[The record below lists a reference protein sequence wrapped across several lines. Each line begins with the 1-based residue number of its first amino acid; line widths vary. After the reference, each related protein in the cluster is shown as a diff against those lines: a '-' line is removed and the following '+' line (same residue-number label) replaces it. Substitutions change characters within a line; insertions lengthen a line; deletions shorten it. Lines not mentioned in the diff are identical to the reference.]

1 MLESPSTLADTAVNT
16 GDRSAVLEVE
26 NTELRARLEA
36 RDQRI
41 RLLEEALRVLKAN
54 TYGPSRERLSVAA
67 GQVELFN
74 EIEATLDITEA
85 VGMEPELKAT
95 PLREDKSAGGKP
107 GRTKLAS
114 HLPRVEIRH
123 ELTEAERQCGCGG
136 VLAEIGAD
144 VSEQIDYVPAKVQVL
159 RHVRVKYA
167 CPGCEQCVKTA
178 ALPEHILPKTNA
190 SPGLLAQ
197 LVTSKYVDSL
207 PLYRQEAM
215 FERYGV
221 RLPRATQAAW
231 MIGLNLPLQPLLNL
245 MDERLRS
252 SGYVRIDETRVQ
264 VLNSDK
270 APSAL
275 HWMWVRVAGP
285 KHQRIILFDYD
296 PSRGGE
302 VADGLI
308 EGCSG
313 YLQSD
318 GYQAYEGVSARAG
331 LIHVGC
337 FAHARRRFFEALKAL
352 PNAQRK
358 QASAAHEAVRRIDAL
373 YLIERQIKDLDD
385 EGRTR
390 IRRDEAVPQLASLHE
405 WANRMQHET
414 MPSGKLGEALGYLI
428 TQWPKLVRYV
438 EDPRL
443 AIDTNLAENSIR
455 PFALGRRNWLF
466 ADTVKGAKASAALY
480 SIVSTARANGLEPYA
495 YLRRLF
501 AELPK
506 AKTVEDFEAL
516 LPFNTAP
523 HSQLPLA
530 RNTAVFRSQT

>member
-1 MLESPSTLADTAVNT
+1 MLESPSVGADTAVT
-16 GDRSAVLEVE
+16 ADDRAALLVE
-26 NTELRARLEA
+26 NSELRARIEA
-36 RDQRI
+36 REQRI

-67 GQVELFN
+67 EQVELFN
-74 EIEATLDITEA
+74 EIEATLDIAEA
-85 VGMEPELKAT
+85 VGIEPELRAT
-95 PLREDKSAGGKP
+95 PLREEKAVGGKP
-107 GRTKLAS
+107 GRTKLAA

-123 ELTEAERQCGCGG
+123 ELTPAERQCGCGG
-136 VLAEIGAD
+136 VLAEIGAE
-144 VSEQIDYVPAKVQVL
+144 VSEQIDYVPANVQVL

-178 ALPEHILPKTNA
+178 VLPEHILPKTNA
-190 SPGLLAQ
+190 SPGLLAH
-197 LVTSKYVDSL
+197 LVTGKYVDSL
-207 PLYRQEAM
+207 PLYRQEAV
-215 FERYGV
+215 FDRHGV

-245 MDERLRS
+245 MDERVRS

-302 VADGLI
+302 VADLLVD
-308 EGCSG
+308 GCSG

-318 GYQAYEGVSARAG
+318 GYQAYEGVSKRAR
-331 LIHVGC
+331 LVHVGC

-373 YLIERQIKDLDD
+373 YLIERQIKDLID
-385 EGRTR
+385 EERTR
-390 IRRDEAVPQLASLHE
+390 VRTAEAVPQLAALHE
-405 WANRMQHET
+405 WAAKMQHET

-443 AIDTNLAENSIR
+443 AIDTNLAENAIR

-495 YLRRLF
+495 YLRKLF

-506 AKTVEDFEAL
+506 AKSVEDFEVL
-516 LPFNTAP
+516 LPFSTA
-523 HSQLPLA
+523 A
-530 RNTAVFRSQT
+530 T

>member
-1 MLESPSTLADTAVNT
+1 MLESPSVGADTAVT
-16 GDRSAVLEVE
+16 ADDRAALLVE
-26 NTELRARLEA
+26 NSELRARIEA
-36 RDQRI
+36 REQRI

-54 TYGPSRERLSVAA
+54 TYGPSRERLSVAV

-95 PLREDKSAGGKP
+95 PLREEKPAGGKP
-107 GRTKLAS
+107 GRTKLAA

-123 ELTEAERQCGCGG
+123 ELSAAERQCGCGG

-178 ALPEHILPKTNA
+178 ALPEYILPKTNA
-190 SPGLLAQ
+190 SPGLLAH
-197 LVTSKYVDSL
+197 LVTGKYVDSL
-207 PLYRQEAM
+207 PLYRQEAV
-215 FERYGV
+215 FERHGV

-231 MIGLNLPLQPLLNL
+231 VIGLNLPLQPLLNL

-252 SGYVRIDETRVQ
+252 SGYVRIDESRVQ

-302 VADGLI
+302 VADALI

-318 GYQAYEGVSARAG
+318 GYQAYEGVSERAG
-331 LIHVGC
+331 LVHVGC

-373 YLIERQIKDLDD
+373 YLIERQIKDLID
-385 EGRTR
+385 EERTR
-390 IRRDEAVPQLASLHE
+390 IRTAEAVPQLAALHE
-405 WANRMQHET
+405 WAAKIQHET

-443 AIDTNLAENSIR
+443 AIDTNLAENAIR

-480 SIVSTARANGLEPYA
+480 SIVSTARTNGLEPYA
-495 YLRRLF
+495 YLRKLF

-506 AKTVEDFEAL
+506 AKCVEDFEVL
-516 LPFNTAP
+516 LPFGTVA
-523 HSQLPLA
+523 
-530 RNTAVFRSQT
+530 T

>member
-1 MLESPSTLADTAVNT
+1 MLESPPAGTEPEVSLGVRAAL
-16 GDRSAVLEVE
+16 LEAE
-26 NTELRARLEA
+26 CIDLRARIEA
-36 RDQRI
+36 REQRI
-41 RLLEEALRVLKAN
+41 HLLEEALRVLKAN

-85 VGMEPELKAT
+85 VGVEPELKAT
-95 PLREDKSAGGKP
+95 PMREEKPSAGKP
-107 GRTKLAS
+107 GRAKLAS

-123 ELTEAERQCGCGG
+123 ELPEAERQCACGG

-144 VSEQIDYVPAKVQVL
+144 ISEQLDYVPAKVQVL
-159 RHVRVKYA
+159 RHVRIKYA

-215 FERYGV
+215 FERLGV

-231 MIGLNLPLQPLLNL
+231 MIGLTVVLQPLLNL

-302 VADGLI
+302 VADALI

-318 GYQAYEGVSARAG
+318 GYQAYEGVSERAG
-331 LIHVGC
+331 LLHVGC

-358 QASAAHEAVRRIDAL
+358 QASTAHEAVRRIDAL
-373 YLIERQIKDLDD
+373 YLIERQIKDLSD
-385 EGRTR
+385 EERTR
-390 IRRDEAVPQLASLHE
+390 IRGEDAVPQLESLHE
-405 WANRMQHET
+405 WASKMQHET

-443 AIDTNLAENSIR
+443 AIDTNLAENAHRLDRPRQRPRAIR
-455 PFALGRRNWLF
+455 
-466 ADTVKGAKASAALY
+466 VSAP
-480 SIVSTARANGLEPYA
+480 IVR
-495 YLRRLF
+495 
-501 AELPK
+501 
-506 AKTVEDFEAL
+506 
-516 LPFNTAP
+516 
-523 HSQLPLA
+523 
-530 RNTAVFRSQT
+530 

>member
-1 MLESPSTLADTAVNT
+1 MLESPPAGTEPEVTLGVRAAL
-16 GDRSAVLEVE
+16 LEAE
-26 NTELRARLEA
+26 CIDLRARIEA
-36 RDQRI
+36 REQRI
-41 RLLEEALRVLKAN
+41 HLLEEALRVLKAN

-85 VGMEPELKAT
+85 VGVEPELKAT
-95 PLREDKSAGGKP
+95 PMREEKPSVGKP
-107 GRTKLAS
+107 GRTKLVS

-123 ELTEAERQCGCGG
+123 ELNLSERQCACGG

-144 VSEQIDYVPAKVQVL
+144 ISEQLDYVPAKVQVL
-159 RHVRVKYA
+159 RHVRIKYA

-178 ALPEHILPKTNA
+178 ALPEHILPKSNA

-215 FERYGV
+215 FERHGV

-231 MIGLNLPLQPLLNL
+231 MIGLTVVLQPLLNL

-302 VADGLI
+302 VADALI

-318 GYQAYEGVSARAG
+318 GYQAYEGASERAG
-331 LIHVGC
+331 LLHVGC

-358 QASAAHEAVRRIDAL
+358 QATAAHEAVRRIDAL
-373 YLIERQIKDLDD
+373 YLIERQIKDLSD
-385 EGRTR
+385 EERTR
-390 IRRDEAVPQLASLHE
+390 IRSEEAVPQLASLHA
-405 WANRMQHET
+405 WASKMQHET

-428 TQWPKLVRYV
+428 TQWPKLVRYA
-438 EDPRL
+438 EDPRV
-443 AIDTNLAENSIR
+443 AIDTNLAENAIR

-506 AKTVEDFEAL
+506 AKTVADFEAM
-516 LPFNTAP
+516 LPFNTM
-523 HSQLPLA
+523 
-530 RNTAVFRSQT
+530 

>member
-1 MLESPSTLADTAVNT
+1 MLESPCVGAD
-16 GDRSAVLEVE
+16 SAVTADDRAALLVE
-26 NTELRARLEA
+26 NSELRARIEA
-36 RDQRI
+36 REQRI
-41 RLLEEALRVLKAN
+41 RLLEEALRLLKAN

-67 GQVELFN
+67 GQAELFN
-74 EIEATLDITEA
+74 EIEATLEVTEA
-85 VGMEPELKAT
+85 VGIEPDLKAT
-95 PLREDKSAGGKP
+95 PLREEKPAGGKP

-114 HLPRVEIRH
+114 HLPRIEIRH
-123 ELTEAERQCGCGG
+123 ELTEAERKCNCGN

-144 VSEQIDYVPAKVQVL
+144 VSEQLDFVPAKVQVL

-231 MIGLNLPLQPLLNL
+231 MIGLTVPLQPLLNL
-245 MDERLRS
+245 MDERVRS

-296 PSRGGE
+296 PSRGGA

-318 GYQAYEGVSARAG
+318 GYQAYEGVSERAG
-331 LIHVGC
+331 LAHVGC
-337 FAHARRRFFEALKAL
+337 FAHSRRRFFEALKAL

-373 YLIERQIKDLDD
+373 YLIERQIKDLGD
-385 EGRTR
+385 EERTR
-390 IRRDEAVPQLASLHE
+390 IRREEAVPQLQSLYE
-405 WANRMQHET
+405 WASKMQHET

-428 TQWPKLVRYV
+428 TQWPKLMRYV

-443 AIDTNLAENSIR
+443 AIDTNLAENAIR

-523 HSQLPLA
+523 I
-530 RNTAVFRSQT
+530 

>member
-1 MLESPSTLADTAVNT
+1 MLESPPVGAETAVT
-16 GDRSAVLEVE
+16 AGERTALLEVE
-26 NTELRARLEA
+26 NTELRARIEA
-36 RDQRI
+36 REQRI
-41 RLLEEALRVLKAN
+41 RLLEEALRVLKADI
-54 TYGPSRERLSVAA
+54 YGPSRERLSVAA

-74 EIEATLDITEA
+74 EIEATLELTEA
-85 VGMEPELKAT
+85 VGVEPELKAT
-95 PLREDKSAGGKP
+95 PMREEKPSVGKP

-123 ELTEAERQCGCGG
+123 ELNLAERQCECGG

-144 VSEQIDYVPAKVQVL
+144 VSEQLDYVPAKVQVL

-167 CPGCEQCVKTA
+167 CPGCERCVKSA

-231 MIGLNLPLQPLLNL
+231 MIALAVVLQPLLNL

-275 HWMWVRVAGP
+275 HWMWVRVAGA
-285 KHQRIILFDYD
+285 KHERIILFDYD

-302 VADGLI
+302 VADALV

-318 GYQAYEGVSARAG
+318 GYQAYEGASERAG
-331 LIHVGC
+331 LLHVGC

-358 QASAAHEAVRRIDAL
+358 QATAAHEAVRRIDAL
-373 YLIERQIKDLDD
+373 YLIERQIKDLSD
-385 EGRTR
+385 EERTR
-390 IRRDEAVPQLASLHE
+390 IRSQEAVPQLASLHA
-405 WANRMQHET
+405 WASKMQHET

-428 TQWPKLVRYV
+428 TQWPKLVRYA
-438 EDPRL
+438 EDPRV
-443 AIDTNLAENSIR
+443 AIDTNLAENAIR

-466 ADTVKGAKASAALY
+466 ADTIKGAKASAALY

-506 AKTVEDFEAL
+506 AKTVEDFEAM
-516 LPFNTAP
+516 LPFNT
-523 HSQLPLA
+523 
-530 RNTAVFRSQT
+530 T

>member
-1 MLESPSTLADTAVNT
+1 MLESPPAGTEPEVTLGVRAAL
-16 GDRSAVLEVE
+16 LEAE
-26 NTELRARLEA
+26 CIDLRARIEA
-36 RDQRI
+36 REQRI
-41 RLLEEALRVLKAN
+41 HLLEEALRVLKAN

-85 VGMEPELKAT
+85 VGVEPELKAT
-95 PLREDKSAGGKP
+95 PMREEKPSVGKP
-107 GRTKLAS
+107 GRTKLVS

-123 ELTEAERQCGCGG
+123 ELNLSERQCACGG

-144 VSEQIDYVPAKVQVL
+144 ISEQLDYVPAKVQVL
-159 RHVRVKYA
+159 RHVRIKYA

-178 ALPEHILPKTNA
+178 ALPEHILPKSNA

-215 FERYGV
+215 FERHGV

-231 MIGLNLPLQPLLNL
+231 MIGLTVVLQPLLNL

-302 VADGLI
+302 VADALI

-318 GYQAYEGVSARAG
+318 GYQAYEGASERAG
-331 LIHVGC
+331 LLHVGC

-358 QASAAHEAVRRIDAL
+358 QATAAHEAVRRIDAL
-373 YLIERQIKDLDD
+373 YLIERQIKDLSD
-385 EGRTR
+385 EERTR
-390 IRRDEAVPQLASLHE
+390 IRSEEAVPQLASLHA
-405 WANRMQHET
+405 WASKMQHET

-428 TQWPKLVRYV
+428 TQWPKLVRYA
-438 EDPRL
+438 EDPRV
-443 AIDTNLAENSIR
+443 AIDTNLAENAIR

-506 AKTVEDFEAL
+506 AKTVADFEAM
-516 LPFNTAP
+516 LPFNT
-523 HSQLPLA
+523 
-530 RNTAVFRSQT
+530 T

>member
-1 MLESPSTLADTAVNT
+1 MLESSSVGADTAVT
-16 GDRSAVLEVE
+16 ADDRAALLVE
-26 NTELRARLEA
+26 NSELRARVEA
-36 RDQRI
+36 REQRI
-41 RLLEEALRVLKAN
+41 RLLEEALRLLKAN

-67 GQVELFN
+67 GQAELFN
-74 EIEATLDITEA
+74 EIEATLEVTES
-85 VGMEPELKAT
+85 VGIEPELKAT
-95 PLREDKSAGGKP
+95 PLREEKPAGGKP

-123 ELTEAERQCGCGG
+123 ELTDAERKCGCGA

-144 VSEQIDYVPAKVQVL
+144 LSEQLDFVPAKVQVL

-167 CPGCEQCVKTA
+167 CPGCEQCVKSA

-231 MIGLNLPLQPLLNL
+231 MIGLTVPLQPLLNL

-270 APSAL
+270 APTAL

-285 KHQRIILFDYD
+285 QHQRIILFDYD

-318 GYQAYEGVSARAG
+318 GYAAYEGASERAG

-337 FAHARRRFFEALKAL
+337 FAHSRRRFFEALKAL

-373 YLIERQIKDLDD
+373 YLIERQIKDLGD
-385 EGRTR
+385 EERTR
-390 IRRDEAVPQLASLHE
+390 IRREEAVPQLQSLYQWASK
-405 WANRMQHET
+405 MQHET

-443 AIDTNLAENSIR
+443 AIDTNVAENAIR

-506 AKTVEDFEAL
+506 AKTVEDFEAI

-523 HSQLPLA
+523 I
-530 RNTAVFRSQT
+530 

>member
-1 MLESPSTLADTAVNT
+1 MLESPSIGAESALNAL
-16 GDRSAVLEVE
+16 DRAALLEAE
-26 NTELRARLEA
+26 CSDLRARIEA

-41 RLLEEALRVLKAN
+41 RLLEEALRVLKSN

-67 GQVELFN
+67 GQAELFN
-74 EIEATLDITEA
+74 EIEATIDITEA
-85 VGMEPELKAT
+85 VGIEPELAAT
-95 PLREDKSAGGKP
+95 PLREEKPSTGKP
-107 GRTKLAS
+107 GRSKLAS

-123 ELTEAERQCGCGG
+123 ELTETERRCECGG
-136 VLAEIGAD
+136 ELTEIGTE
-144 VSEQIDYVPAKVQVL
+144 VSEQLDYVPAKVQVL

-215 FERYGV
+215 FERHGV

-231 MIGLNLPLQPLLNL
+231 MIGLTAPLQPLLNL
-245 MDERLRS
+245 MDERLRC
-252 SGYVRIDETRVQ
+252 SGYIRIDETRVQ
-264 VLNSDK
+264 VLHSDK

-285 KHQRIILFDYD
+285 KQQRIILFDYD

-302 VADGLI
+302 VADALI

-318 GYQAYEGVSARAG
+318 GYQAYEGASERAR
-331 LIHVGC
+331 LVHVGC

-373 YLIERQIKDLDD
+373 YLIERQIKDLGDA
-385 EGRTR
+385 ERAR
-390 IRRDEAVPQLASLHE
+390 IRAAEALPQLAALHE
-405 WANRMQHET
+405 WASKMQHET

-428 TQWPKLVRYV
+428 TQWSKLVRYI

-443 AIDTNLAENSIR
+443 AIDTNLAENAIR

-480 SIVSTARANGLEPYA
+480 SIVSTARANGLEPYV
-495 YLRRLF
+495 YLRQLF
-501 AELPK
+501 AKLPK

-516 LPFNTAP
+516 LPFSTA
-523 HSQLPLA
+523 
-530 RNTAVFRSQT
+530 AV

>member
-1 MLESPSTLADTAVNT
+1 MLASPCVGADTAVT
-16 GDRSAVLEVE
+16 ADDRAALLVE
-26 NTELRARLEA
+26 NGELRARVEA
-36 RDQRI
+36 REQRI
-41 RLLEEALRVLKAN
+41 RLLEEALRLLKAN

-67 GQVELFN
+67 GQAELFN
-74 EIEATLDITEA
+74 EIEATLEVTEA
-85 VGMEPELKAT
+85 VGVEPELKAT
-95 PLREDKSAGGKP
+95 PLREEKSAGGKP
-107 GRTKLAS
+107 GRTKLAA

-123 ELTEAERQCGCGG
+123 VLSEAERQCSCGG

-144 VSEQIDYVPAKVQVL
+144 LSEQLDFVPAKVQVL

-167 CPGCEQCVKTA
+167 CPGCEQCVKSA

-215 FERYGV
+215 FERFGV

-231 MIGLNLPLQPLLNL
+231 MIGLTVPLQPLLNL
-245 MDERLRS
+245 MDERVRS

-270 APSAL
+270 APTAL

-285 KHQRIILFDYD
+285 QHQRIILFDYD
-296 PSRGGE
+296 PSRAGE

-318 GYQAYEGVSARAG
+318 GYAAYEGVSERAG
-331 LIHVGC
+331 LIHAGC

-373 YLIERQIKDLDD
+373 YLIERQIKDL
-385 EGRTR
+385 GSAQRTR
-390 IRRDEAVPQLASLHE
+390 IRREEAVPQLQSLYAWASK
-405 WANRMQHET
+405 MQHET

-438 EDPRL
+438 EDPRV
-443 AIDTNLAENSIR
+443 AIDTNLAENAIR

-506 AKTVEDFEAL
+506 AKTVEDFEAM

-523 HSQLPLA
+523 I
-530 RNTAVFRSQT
+530 

>member
-1 MLESPSTLADTAVNT
+1 MLESPPVGAETAVT
-16 GDRSAVLEVE
+16 AGERTALLEVE
-26 NTELRARLEA
+26 NTELRARIEA
-36 RDQRI
+36 REQRI
-41 RLLEEALRVLKAN
+41 RLLEEALRVLKADI
-54 TYGPSRERLSVAA
+54 YGPSRERLSVAA

-74 EIEATLDITEA
+74 EIEATLELTEA
-85 VGMEPELKAT
+85 VGVEPELKAT
-95 PLREDKSAGGKP
+95 PLREEKPSAGKP
-107 GRTKLAS
+107 GRAKLAS

-123 ELTEAERQCGCGG
+123 ELNLAERQCECGG

-144 VSEQIDYVPAKVQVL
+144 VSEQLDYVPAKVQVL

-167 CPGCEQCVKTA
+167 CPGCERCVKSA

-231 MIGLNLPLQPLLNL
+231 MIALAVVLQPLLNL

-275 HWMWVRVAGP
+275 HWMWVRVAGA
-285 KHQRIILFDYD
+285 KHERIILFDYD

-302 VADGLI
+302 VADALV

-318 GYQAYEGVSARAG
+318 GYQAYEGASERAG
-331 LIHVGC
+331 LLHVGC

-358 QASAAHEAVRRIDAL
+358 QATAAHEAVRRIDAL
-373 YLIERQIKDLDD
+373 YLIERQIKDLSD
-385 EGRTR
+385 EERTR
-390 IRRDEAVPQLASLHE
+390 IRSQEAVPQLASLHA
-405 WANRMQHET
+405 WASKMQHET

-428 TQWPKLVRYV
+428 TQWPKLVRYA
-438 EDPRL
+438 EDPRV
-443 AIDTNLAENSIR
+443 AIDTNLAENAIR

-466 ADTVKGAKASAALY
+466 ADTIKGAKASAALY

-506 AKTVEDFEAL
+506 AKTVEDFEAM
-516 LPFNTAP
+516 LPFNT
-523 HSQLPLA
+523 
-530 RNTAVFRSQT
+530 T

>member
-1 MLESPSTLADTAVNT
+1 MLESPSVGADTAVT
-16 GDRSAVLEVE
+16 ADDRAALLVE
-26 NTELRARLEA
+26 NSELRARVEA
-36 RDQRI
+36 REQRI

-74 EIEATLDITEA
+74 EIEATLEVAEA
-85 VGMEPELKAT
+85 VGVEPELKAT
-95 PLREDKSAGGKP
+95 PLREEKPAGGKP

-123 ELTEAERQCGCGG
+123 ELSEAERQCGCGG

-144 VSEQIDYVPAKVQVL
+144 VSEQLDYVPAKVQVL

-231 MIGLNLPLQPLLNL
+231 MIGLTVPLQPLLNL
-245 MDERLRS
+245 MDERVRS

-270 APSAL
+270 APTAL

-318 GYQAYEGVSARAG
+318 GYQAYEGVSERAG

-337 FAHARRRFFEALKAL
+337 FSHARRRFFEALKAL

-373 YLIERQIKDLDD
+373 YLIERQIKDLSD

-390 IRRDEAVPQLASLHE
+390 IRGDEAVPQLQSLHE
-405 WANRMQHET
+405 WASKMQHET

-438 EDPRL
+438 EDPCL
-443 AIDTNLAENSIR
+443 AIDTNLAENAIR

-506 AKTVEDFEAL
+506 AKTVADFEAM

-523 HSQLPLA
+523 I
-530 RNTAVFRSQT
+530 

>member
-1 MLESPSTLADTAVNT
+1 MLESPSVGAEPEVTAD
-16 GDRSAVLEVE
+16 DRAALLVE
-26 NTELRARLEA
+26 NSELRARIEA
-36 RDQRI
+36 REQRI

-85 VGMEPELKAT
+85 VGIEPELKAT
-95 PLREDKSAGGKP
+95 PIRDEKYTGGKP
-107 GRTKLAS
+107 GRAKLAA

-123 ELTEAERQCGCGG
+123 ELTPAERQCGCGG
-136 VLAEIGAD
+136 VLAEIGAE

-167 CPGCEQCVKTA
+167 CPGCEQCIKTA

-190 SPGLLAQ
+190 SPGLLAH
-197 LVTSKYVDSL
+197 LVTGKYVDSL
-207 PLYRQEAM
+207 PLYRQEAV

-245 MDERLRS
+245 MDERVRS
-252 SGYVRIDETRVQ
+252 CGYVRIDETRVQ

-302 VADGLI
+302 VADALV

-373 YLIERQIKDLDD
+373 YLIERQIKDLSD
-385 EGRTR
+385 EERVR
-390 IRRDEAVPQLASLHE
+390 IRADEAVPQLKSLHE
-405 WANRMQHET
+405 WASKMQHET

-443 AIDTNLAENSIR
+443 AIDTNLAENAIR

-495 YLRRLF
+495 YLHRLF
-501 AELPK
+501 ADLPR

-516 LPFNTAP
+516 LPFSSTP
-523 HSQLPLA
+523 TQP
-530 RNTAVFRSQT
+530 

>member
-1 MLESPSTLADTAVNT
+1 MLESPSALADTAVNT
-16 GDRSAVLEVE
+16 GDRSTVLEVE
-26 NTELRARLEA
+26 NTELRARVEA

-74 EIEATLDITEA
+74 EIEATLDITDA

-123 ELTEAERQCGCGG
+123 ELPEAERLCNCGS
-136 VLAEIGAD
+136 VLTEIGAD

-385 EGRTR
+385 DGRTR
-390 IRRDEAVPQLASLHE
+390 IRREEAAPQLASLHE
-405 WANRMQHET
+405 WAGKMQHET

-443 AIDTNLAENSIR
+443 AIDTNLAENAIR

-466 ADTVKGAKASAALY
+466 ADTVKGAKTSAALY
-480 SIVSTARANGLEPYA
+480 SVVSTARANGLEPYA

-506 AKTVEDFEAL
+506 AKTVEDFEAM
-516 LPFNTAP
+516 LPFNITP
-523 HSQLPLA
+523 
-530 RNTAVFRSQT
+530 V

>member
-1 MLESPSTLADTAVNT
+1 MWESFSVGVD
-16 GDRSAVLEVE
+16 SAVTADDRAALLVE
-26 NTELRARLEA
+26 NSELRARVEA
-36 RDQRI
+36 REQRI
-41 RLLEEALRVLKAN
+41 RLLEEALRLLKAN

-67 GQVELFN
+67 GQAELFN
-74 EIEATLDITEA
+74 EIEATLEVTEA
-85 VGMEPELKAT
+85 VGIEPELKAT
-95 PLREDKSAGGKP
+95 PLREEKPAGGKP

-123 ELTEAERQCGCGG
+123 ELTEAERKCGCGA
-136 VLAEIGAD
+136 VLAEIGSD
-144 VSEQIDYVPAKVQVL
+144 LSEQLDFVPAKVQVL

-221 RLPRATQAAW
+221 RLSRATQAAW
-231 MIGLNLPLQPLLNL
+231 MIGLTVPLQPLLNL
-245 MDERLRS
+245 MDERVRS

-270 APSAL
+270 VPTAL

-318 GYQAYEGVSARAG
+318 GYAAYEGVSERAG
-331 LIHVGC
+331 LIHAGC

-373 YLIERQIKDLDD
+373 YLIERQIKDLSD
-385 EGRTR
+385 EDRTR
-390 IRRDEAVPQLASLHE
+390 I
-405 WANRMQHET
+405 
-414 MPSGKLGEALGYLI
+414 
-428 TQWPKLVRYV
+428 
-438 EDPRL
+438 PR
-443 AIDTNLAENSIR
+443 
-455 PFALGRRNWLF
+455 
-466 ADTVKGAKASAALY
+466 
-480 SIVSTARANGLEPYA
+480 
-495 YLRRLF
+495 RRLRG
-501 AELPK
+501 EY
-506 AKTVEDFEAL
+506 
-516 LPFNTAP
+516 
-523 HSQLPLA
+523 S
-530 RNTAVFRSQT
+530 